1 MQTIIL
7 AGGAGKRVFPL
18 GANHPKP
25 MFKLL
30 GKPLIH
36 HVIDALKE
44 GGLKDVNQ
52 AVERIAPQRLGI
64 LDGHN
69 QPAH

>member
-7 AGGAGKRVFPL
+7 AGGEGKRVFPL
-18 GANHPKP
+18 AVNSPKP

-36 HVIDALKE
+36 HVIDTLKE
-44 GGLKDVNQ
+44 AGLKDYVI
-52 AVERIAPQRLGI
+52 VV
-64 LDGHN
+64 GHREN
-69 QPAH
+69 RSKIT